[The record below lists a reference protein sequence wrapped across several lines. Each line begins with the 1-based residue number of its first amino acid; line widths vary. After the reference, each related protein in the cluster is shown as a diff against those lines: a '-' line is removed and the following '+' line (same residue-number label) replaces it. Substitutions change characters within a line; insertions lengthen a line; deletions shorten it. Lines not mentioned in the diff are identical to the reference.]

1 MRNACIGLLFI
12 VAAGC
17 KTETAKDTLF
27 EKMLPGHTHIEFTN
41 EVVGDDELNI
51 FNYRNF
57 YNGGGVAIGD
67 VNNDSLPDL
76 FLISNMGKNQLY
88 LNKGNFEFENVTE
101 KAGVGGTKAWSTG
114 ATMADVN
121 GDGFLD
127 IYVCNAGNRVN
138 DDRSNELF
146 INNGDMTF
154 TERAD
159 EYHLAD

>member
-1 MRNACIGLLFI
+1 MRNTCILLLFI
-12 VAAGC
+12 IAVGC
-17 KTETAKDTLF
+17 KNDTVKNVLF
-27 EKMLPGHTHIEFTN
+27 EKMLPDHTHIEFTN

-67 VNNDSLPDL
+67 VNNDSLPDI

-88 LNKGNFEFENVTE
+88 LNKGNFECENVTE

-121 GDGFLD
+121 ADGFLD
-127 IYVCNAGNRVN
+127 IYVCNAGNREK
-138 DDRSNELF
+138 DD
-146 INNGDMTF
+146 
-154 TERAD
+154 
-159 EYHLAD
+159 